1 MRYVIFVQYD
11 ICFDNYTY
19 RVPIYIFMCA
29 CVCICVSLCASVCAI
44 YVLFKIIFIEKIL
57 ENFICKMQQ
66 KFNLVY
72 LFHDSCHLTV
82 QTFHN
87 GVRKTF

>member
-1 MRYVIFVQYD
+1 MRG
-11 ICFDNYTY
+11 
-19 RVPIYIFMCA
+19 
-29 CVCICVSLCASVCAI
+29 CVCMCVSLCASVCAI

-82 QTFHN
+82 QNFHN
-87 GVRKTF
+87 GVRKTFWVTLFLSWCDEFDKINAD